1 MSLDNT
7 FSKQDTHYFTLDL
20 HRGATLY
27 EPLKFKQFD
36 HESRVLGIEL
46 VVHDTLLDLTNSRV
60 DMWVYKPD
68 GKLVVKEV
76 VKENID
82 IDNSILII
90 PLTRQ
95 MLTTLPKIECEI
107 VVTGADNRVL
117 SFPIFEIEIEDS
129 NIDTASVVSSSEF
142 DMFFASLVR
151 MEQWIRDFDTKNT
164 IIERMFAMK
173 LLEIEQ
179 QKTRLV
185 NEFEELSKDL
195 VEKDEIRFEELRAMT
210 IGEFTTWF
218 TQAKAAFAYAGR
230 EIEKR
235 FNELWEKC
243 NELNEEMEKIVQN
256 AEENRAMIEQVRIHV
271 EEVSKNIDLKYEEIV
286 KLYEDGLRRFQ
297 EMENIFAADQ
307 AQRATEF
314 TNAQTQR
321 ANEFTISQT
330 QRDTEFDNSQTQRTN
345 QFNTAQT
352 QRAND
357 FTAAQN
363 QRATDFTNAQN
374 QRTNQFNSAQTQRA
388 TDFTNAQNQ
397 RDTEFD
403 EAQTQ
408 RATAYNSAE
417 AERDSLYAQAEAER
431 EDAFQEM
438 ETARNEA
445 EITRQANENERI
457 ASENERTASENERIE
472 NENERIENANTM
484 YERFNAFLH
493 YREVVE

>member
-46 VVHDTLLDLTNSRV
+46 VVHDTLLNLTNSRV

-173 LLEIEQ
+173 LVEIEQ

-195 VEKDEIRFEELRAMT
+195 VEKDEIRFEELRTMT

-243 NELNEEMEKIVQN
+243 KELNEEMEKIVQN

-363 QRATDFTNAQN
+363 QR
-374 QRTNQFNSAQTQRA
+374 TNQFNSAQTQRA
-388 TDFTNAQNQ
+388 T
-397 RDTEFD
+397 EFD
-403 EAQTQ
+403 ESQTQ
-408 RATAYNSAE
+408 RTTAYNSAE

-431 EDAFQEM
+431 EDAFQET

-445 EITRQANENERI
+445 ETTRQANENKRI